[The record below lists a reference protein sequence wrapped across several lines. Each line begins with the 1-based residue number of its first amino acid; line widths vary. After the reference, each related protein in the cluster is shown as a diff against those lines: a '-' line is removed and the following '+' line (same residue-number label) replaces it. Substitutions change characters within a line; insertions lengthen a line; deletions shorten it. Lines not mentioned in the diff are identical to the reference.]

1 MSKRTPLK
9 KGETGYAYVFLSDP
23 GIVLKIRASVTDY
36 SWQGRRLELRMKS
49 KSIAV
54 ARYSG
59 ARNMVYFPGVNK
71 TRPLYQF
78 SCYFDNSSS
87 QHLSVYVDGVESLHN
102 PNISMDF
109 DSNVSTLSLLRHMRM
124 PLPVSINVGWTAA
137 DYQTKQSKYSC
148 RLDCVEGGRQTNYRK
163 QTEVDKILESLL

>member
-36 SWQGRRLELRMKS
+36 SWQGHRLELRMKS

-54 ARYSG
+54 AGYSG
-59 ARNMVYFPGVNK
+59 TRNMVHFPGVNK

-87 QHLSVYVDGVESLHN
+87 QHLSLYVDGVESLHN
-102 PNISMDF
+102 PNTSMDF
-109 DSNVSTLSLLRHMRM
+109 DRNVSTLSMLRHLRM
-124 PLPVSINVGWTAA
+124 PPPVSISVNWTAT
-137 DYQTKQSKYSC
+137 DYQTQQPKYSC
-148 RLDCVEGGRQTNYRK
+148 KLECIEGGRQTNYRK